1 MGSTHGNRLWGG
13 GTNCFAASFV
23 TGGDAFTRRP
33 FGSWNSLDIVSVEE
47 LLVHNRTTRATP
59 RPFVSVE
66 EAALL
71 LGEARSIV
79 YRSVKAG
86 TFPLPVV
93 RIGARIRIPRI
104 AVDRREDPPLAN
116 RNPYPSKA

>member
-1 MGSTHGNRLWGG
+1 M
-13 GTNCFAASFV
+13 
-23 TGGDAFTRRP
+23 
-33 FGSWNSLDIVSVEE
+33 
-47 LLVHNRTTRATP
+47 HNRTTRTTP

-71 LGEARSIV
+71 LGEARSTV

-93 RIGARIRIPRI
+93 RIGARIRIPQTAIDRLI
-104 AVDRREDPPLAN
+104 AGEDPPLSY
-116 RNPYPSKA
+116 RDLRPSKG

>member
-1 MGSTHGNRLWGG
+1 MG
-13 GTNCFAASFV
+13 
-23 TGGDAFTRRP
+23 
-33 FGSWNSLDIVSVEE
+33 
-47 LLVHNRTTRATP
+47 NRTTRTTP

-79 YRSVKAG
+79 YRAVKAG
-86 TFPLPVV
+86 TSPLPVV

-104 AVDRREDPPLAN
+104 AIGRLIAGEDPPLAN
-116 RNPYPSKA
+116 RNP

>member
-1 MGSTHGNRLWGG
+1 ML
-13 GTNCFAASFV
+13 
-23 TGGDAFTRRP
+23 
-33 FGSWNSLDIVSVEE
+33 NS
-47 LLVHNRTTRATP
+47 RTTRTTP

-71 LGEARSIV
+71 LGEARSTV
-79 YRSVKAG
+79 YRAVKAG

-104 AVDRREDPPLAN
+104 AIDRLIAGEDPPLSN
-116 RNPYPSKA
+116 RYPHPSNT

>member
-1 MGSTHGNRLWGG
+1 MELPGHRLPG
-13 GTNCFAASFV
+13 
-23 TGGDAFTRRP
+23 R
-33 FGSWNSLDIVSVEE
+33 VEE
-47 LLVHNRTTRATP
+47 LLMHNRTTRNTP

-71 LGEARSIV
+71 LGEARSTV

-104 AVDRREDPPLAN
+104 AIARLIAGEDPRLSYQDL
-116 RNPYPSKA
+116 RLSKG

>member
-1 MGSTHGNRLWGG
+1 M
-13 GTNCFAASFV
+13 
-23 TGGDAFTRRP
+23 
-33 FGSWNSLDIVSVEE
+33 
-47 LLVHNRTTRATP
+47 HNRATRITP

-71 LGEARSIV
+71 LGEARSTV

-104 AVDRREDPPLAN
+104 AIDRLIAGEDPPLAYSDP
-116 RNPYPSKA
+116 RLS

>member
-1 MGSTHGNRLWGG
+1 M
-13 GTNCFAASFV
+13 
-23 TGGDAFTRRP
+23 
-33 FGSWNSLDIVSVEE
+33 
-47 LLVHNRTTRATP
+47 HNATTRATP

-71 LGEARSIV
+71 LGEARSTV
-79 YRSVKAG
+79 YRAVKAG

-104 AVDRREDPPLAN
+104 AIDRLIAGE
-116 RNPYPSKA
+116 NPRLSYQDLRLSKC

>member
-1 MGSTHGNRLWGG
+1 M
-13 GTNCFAASFV
+13 
-23 TGGDAFTRRP
+23 
-33 FGSWNSLDIVSVEE
+33 
-47 LLVHNRTTRATP
+47 HNRTTRTTP

-71 LGEARSIV
+71 LGEARSTV
-79 YRSVKAG
+79 YRAVKAG

-104 AVDRREDPPLAN
+104 AIDRLIAGEGSPLSY
-116 RNPYPSKA
+116 RDLRPSKD